1 MSIEGLEK
9 RIQMLEDLEAIKKLK
24 FRYAE
29 LCDTGYDPDRLA
41 SLFTENAVFI
51 LTEHGVTMERTVG
64 KEKIRQR
71 FVVMPQ
77 RITFAVHNFT
87 DPTIEVGDNK
97 AEGRWYMWALQ
108 TLGDGLCTF
117 GCGVYH
123 DKYEKVNGQWM
134 IAETHLSIFFRAPYG
149 KGWGE
154 IKLAPPPEQKKGS
167 KGP

>member
-87 DPTIEVGDNK
+87 DPTIEVGDNN
-97 AEGRWYMWALQ
+97 AEGRWYMWALK
-108 TLGDGLCTF
+108 TLG
-117 GCGVYH
+117 V
-123 DKYEKVNGQWM
+123 
-134 IAETHLSIFFRAPYG
+134 
-149 KGWGE
+149 
-154 IKLAPPPEQKKGS
+154 
-167 KGP
+167 